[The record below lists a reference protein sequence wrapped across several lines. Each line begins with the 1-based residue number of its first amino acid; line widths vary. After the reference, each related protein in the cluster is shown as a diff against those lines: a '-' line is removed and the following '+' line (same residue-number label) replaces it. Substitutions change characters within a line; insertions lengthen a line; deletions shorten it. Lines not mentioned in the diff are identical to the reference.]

1 MGRKG
6 KYHERDVSPQGSRRP
21 LPRLMLLAFCILL
34 VGGILF
40 ALSTRNPRA
49 TATRQPS
56 PDVVRYAQK
65 AKSLDELLKM
75 SSEQLADVDI
85 AELNLLCAT
94 GLPGGENL
102 DIAKCLAHLDDW
114 ARRVKFDTDRHLYK
128 FDKNPAEYE
137 NSEGYFRMLMLVTI
151 LQQDCGVHYN
161 LERIRNIDFTKS
173 KDLFIHGMIDDPN
186 GGTCV
191 TMPVMYVAVARR
203 LGYPVKLVLTKAH
216 VFCRWDAPGE
226 RFNIEATNQGMN
238 CFSDDYYKTWPE
250 KWTTAETQSNRYLIS
265 LTPAE
270 ELACFLGSR
279 GHCLLDTGRTKDA
292 FDSYAAA
299 HRLAPR
305 DPAYTGWMRMAQ
317 SRLPGYRDPLAEA
330 EYLSARQQEAAR
342 REWLSSQG
350 RRPPGV
356 PPLYGPQ
363 APQRYAPQPPYPSG
377 PHTPAPYAP
386 QPPMPYPS
394 PYGPR
399 PGTAGQPLMPGQP

>member
-6 KYHERDVSPQGSRRP
+6 RNRHRDESRQPARKRFTRFV
-21 LPRLMLLAFCILL
+21 LPAFCIVAGGTL
-34 VGGILF
+34 VAI
-40 ALSTRNPRA
+40 AINNQKNAQTC
-49 TATRQPS
+49 QPS
-56 PDVVRYAQK
+56 LPRCAQK

-75 SSEQLADVDI
+75 SPEQLAAVDI
-85 AELNLLCAT
+85 AELNLHCAE
-94 GLPGGENL
+94 GLPGAERL

-137 NSEGYFRMLMLVTI
+137 NSEGYFRMLMLVTV

-238 CFSDDYYKTWPE
+238 CFSDEYYKTWPE

-279 GHCLLDTGRTKDA
+279 GHCLLDNGHAKEALDT
-292 FDSYAAA
+292 YAAA
-299 HRLAPR
+299 RRLAPL
-305 DPAYTGWMRMAQ
+305 DPAYPSWMRMAETRLGPTTYAHIGPEGFPEPPMVYGP
-317 SRLPGYRDPLAEA
+317 SRDEIEFRRVEA
-330 EYLSARQQEAAR
+330 INANTRHLLEQNAR
-342 REWLSSQG
+342 RIG
-350 RRPPGV
+350 I
-356 PPLYGPQ
+356 
-363 APQRYAPQPPYPSG
+363 
-377 PHTPAPYAP
+377 
-386 QPPMPYPS
+386 PS

-399 PGTAGQPLMPGQP
+399 PPAPYEPQLPSPYSPQPRRPGIVPGQP